1 MVDHVWFYDL
11 LQHLTAVLH
20 LLLPYYLLLYRAPAG
35 ACLVRAE
42 ERVNVDKWSCL
53 AAN

>member
-1 MVDHVWFYDL
+1 MVDLVWFYDL
-11 LQHLTAVLH
+11 LQHLTDRPAFYSC
-20 LLLPYYLLLYRAPAG
+20 PTIYYCTKPRLVP
-35 ACLVRAE
+35 VRAE